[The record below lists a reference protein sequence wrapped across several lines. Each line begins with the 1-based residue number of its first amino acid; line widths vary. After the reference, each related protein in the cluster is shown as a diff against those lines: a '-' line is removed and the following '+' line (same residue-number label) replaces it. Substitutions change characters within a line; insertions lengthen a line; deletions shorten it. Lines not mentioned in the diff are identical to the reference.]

1 MSSVAQNAP
10 PRPAPQA
17 TQKPPLKWVGGKTQI
32 MGTVLTH
39 FPRRALNYHE
49 PFMGGGSVL
58 FATLHLIET
67 GQFIVA
73 GKVNAYDINPHL
85 INFYNQL
92 KTNRESL
99 YTETQA
105 LVDQYQEIGSGPGP
119 EPAANRKP
127 DTIEAARTSQESFY
141 YWCRIRFNA
150 ERKTNRDSVGCAA
163 LFVFLNKMCFR
174 GVYRESL
181 GGGFNVPFGH
191 YKTVPTVLPRDQ
203 LDRMSDLVQGV
214 SFECADFRQS
224 LARVVPGDFVYLD
237 PPYAPEEK
245 NSFVG
250 YTADGFGTNDH
261 AELFGICNSMAS
273 DGAMFAMSNARV
285 PMVTDAF
292 EQNEGM
298 GAQKYAFTDVPA
310 RRAINSKNPAART
323 VEVIVTNVTD
333 DKKVI

>member
-1 MSSVAQNAP
+1 MSSFVQNA
-10 PRPAPQA
+10 PAPQA
-17 TQKPPLKWVGGKTQI
+17 PQKPPLKWVGGKTQI
-32 MGTVLTH
+32 MGTVLAH
-39 FPRRALNYHE
+39 FPHRAMNYHE

-58 FATLHLIET
+58 FATLHLIKT
-67 GQFIVA
+67 GQFIVT

-92 KTNRESL
+92 KVNRDSL

-105 LVDQYQEIGSGPGP
+105 LVDQYREIGQAGTMAGELGPV
-119 EPAANRKP
+119 NRNP
-127 DTIEAARTSQESFY
+127 DTIEAARTSRESFY

-174 GVYRESL
+174 GVYRESQ

-214 SFECADFRQS
+214 SLECADFRQS

-261 AELFGICNSMAS
+261 AELFGLCNSL
-273 DGAMFAMSNARV
+273 DGEGAMFAMSNARV

-298 GAQKYAFTDVPA
+298 GAHNYAFTDVPA

-323 VEVIVTNVTD
+323 VEVIVTNVTN
-333 DKKVI
+333 DKKVM